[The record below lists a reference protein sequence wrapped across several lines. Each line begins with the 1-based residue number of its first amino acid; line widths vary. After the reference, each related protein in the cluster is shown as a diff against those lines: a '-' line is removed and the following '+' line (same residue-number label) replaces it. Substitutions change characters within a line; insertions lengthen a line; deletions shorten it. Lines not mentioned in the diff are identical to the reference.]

1 MSRQDKKP
9 PEQKISRR
17 GLMKVI
23 AGGGALTT
31 MTGCLVR
38 DKEPGAKGWM
48 AHQYD
53 APGNWPTQV
62 KGRVPIDPDN
72 PSIARDDRKCV
83 LCGQCIEACQRVQT
97 VFGSYELPVKDD
109 FICVHCGQCTL
120 WCPTGAI
127 TEVDDRARVI
137 AALADPS
144 KHVIVQTAPA
154 TRVGIGEE
162 FGMAPGSWA
171 EGQQVAALR
180 KLGFKKVFD
189 TNFSAD
195 LTIMEEGSELLER
208 VTKKSDEPLPQ
219 LTSCCPG
226 WVKFVEYYYPELM
239 PNLSSAKSP
248 QQMMGAMMKTY
259 YAKKAG
265 IDPKNI
271 VSVSI
276 MPCTAKKFEADRPEF
291 NSAGKFMKSGNGEVR
306 DIDAVLTVR
315 ELAWMMKAAGLD
327 LASLPNEQYDS
338 ILGAGS
344 GAGLIFG
351 TTGGVMEAAV
361 RSAYFLATGQKA
373 PAIAFNLTP
382 IRGLT
387 GVKEAAIPV
396 PGHGE
401 LKVAVVH
408 GLHNARY
415 LLDKVKKGE
424 GKYDF
429 IEVMSCPGGCIGGGG
444 MPRTSVPPADIV
456 RIERIKSMQAKDAG
470 DTLRES
476 HENPEIKTLYKEF
489 LDKPL
494 SPKAKELLHTT
505 YTSRANHL
513 KVDQKAVAQFIA
525 ADEAAQARNS

>member
-9 PEQKISRR
+9 PESKLSRR
-17 GLMKVI
+17 GLMKI
-23 AGGGALTT
+23 FAGGGALTT
-31 MTGCLVR
+31 MSGCLVR
-38 DKEPGAKGWM
+38 EKEPGGKGWM
-48 AHQYD
+48 ASQYN

-72 PSIARDDRKCV
+72 PSIVRDDKKCV
-83 LCGQCIEACQRVQT
+83 LCGQCIEACKRVQT

-127 TEVDDRARVI
+127 TEVDDRAKVL
-137 AALADPS
+137 AALADPT

-162 FGMAPGSWA
+162 FGMAPGTWA
-171 EGQQVAALR
+171 EGKQVAALR

-248 QQMMGAMMKTY
+248 QQMLGAVAKTY

-265 IDPKNI
+265 VDPKSI
-271 VSVSI
+271 VSVSV

-291 NSAGKFMKSGNGEVR
+291 DSASKYLKNGEMR
-306 DIDAVLTVR
+306 DIDYVLTVR
-315 ELAWMMKAAGLD
+315 ELSLMIKQSGID
-327 LASLPNEQYDS
+327 LVNLPEEKYDS
-338 ILGAGS
+338 ILGDGS

-361 RSAYFLATGQKA
+361 RSAYFLATKQKA

-382 IRGLT
+382 IRGLQ
-387 GVKEAAIPV
+387 GVKEAAIAV

-401 LKVAVVH
+401 IRVAVAH
-408 GLHNARY
+408 GLHNART
-415 LLDKVKKGE
+415 LLDQVQSGKA
-424 GKYDF
+424 KYDF

-444 MPRTSVPPADIV
+444 MPRTSVPPSDFV
-456 RIERIKSMQAKDAG
+456 RLERIKSMQSKDASY
-470 DTLRES
+470 TLRES
-476 HENPEIKTLYKEF
+476 HENPEIKQLYAEY
-489 LDKPL
+489 LDHPL
-494 SPKAKELLHTT
+494 SPAAKQLLHTT
-505 YTSRANHL
+505 YTNRSNHL
-513 KVDQKAVAQFIA
+513 TVDKKAVAEFIA
-525 ADEAAQARNS
+525 DDALQARNS

>member
-1 MSRQDKKP
+1 MSRQDKQP
-9 PEQKISRR
+9 PEGKISRR
-17 GLMKVI
+17 NLMKVI
-23 AGGGALTT
+23 AGGGALSTL
-31 MTGCLVR
+31 TGCLVR
-38 DKEPGAKGWM
+38 EKEPGGKGWI

-62 KGRVPIDPDN
+62 KGRVPIDPEN
-72 PSIARDDRKCV
+72 PSIVRDDRKCV

-120 WCPTGAI
+120 WCPSGAI
-127 TEVDDRARVI
+127 SEKDDRARVA
-137 AALADPS
+137 AALADPT
-144 KHVIVQTAPA
+144 KFVIVQTAPA

-162 FGMAPGSWA
+162 FGMAAGAWA
-171 EGQQVAALR
+171 EGKQVAALR
-180 KLGFKKVFD
+180 QLGFKKVFD

-195 LTIMEEGSELLER
+195 LTIMEEGSELIER

-226 WVKFVEYYYPELM
+226 WVKFVEYYYPELI

-248 QQMMGAMMKTY
+248 QQMMGAVMKTY

-271 VSVSI
+271 FSVSV
-276 MPCTAKKFEADRPEF
+276 MPCTAKKFEAARPEF
-291 NSAGKFMKSGNGEVR
+291 DSAGKYWQSGELR

-315 ELAWMMKAAGLD
+315 ELAWMIKEKGID
-327 LASLPNEQYDS
+327 LPSLAEEKYDS
-338 ILGAGS
+338 VLGEGS

-361 RSAYFLATGQKA
+361 RSAYFLITGSKA
-373 PAIAFNLTP
+373 PAAAFNLTP
-382 IRGLT
+382 VRGLT
-387 GVKEAAIPV
+387 GLKEAAISV

-401 LKVAVVH
+401 IRVAVAH

-415 LLDKVKKGE
+415 LLDKVQKGE
-424 GKYDF
+424 AKYDF

-444 MPRTSVPPADIV
+444 MPRTTVPPMDVV

-476 HENPEIKTLYKEF
+476 HENTEVKTLYKEF

-494 SPKAKELLHTT
+494 SPRAKQLLHTS
-505 YTSRANHL
+505 YASRAKHL
-513 KVDQKAVAQFIA
+513 NVDRQAVAQFV
-525 ADEAAQARNS
+525 ADEAAAQVRNS